1 MAYSSSRL
9 PTMETCRVR
18 ITKKPKSAASLH
30 RKPTSAEDAG
40 CLASVAYRHV
50 ISCSYVTRHLVNNIV
65 EALKQNNRVCKIH
78 FRNIRSLL
86 SKALSEMKKPFP
98 ALTVH
103 RRRCFQIRSWVD
115 LPHISDIS
123 NSLAFAFPTLP
134 KLLSSTRDL
143 VRLDLREIPH
153 SGYFPSDEMVA
164 ALSMLPRL
172 KELHILF
179 QSPQSWADQASQ
191 RPTRLI
197 HVVLPVLSLFSFMGD
212 STYLEDIVAQI
223 DTTPLLDTFLIT
235 SFDQPVL
242 NTPRLRHFLSRPEAF
257 TAFHL
262 AAAAFYDTT
271 VTVER
276 FSTTRRCDQS
286 PSMRTNDISQY
297 RWLND
302 I

>member
-65 EALKQNNRVCKIH
+65 EALKQNNINRVCKIH

-223 DTTPLLDTFLIT
+223 DTTPLL
-235 SFDQPVL
+235 
-242 NTPRLRHFLSRPEAF
+242 
-257 TAFHL
+257 
-262 AAAAFYDTT
+262 
-271 VTVER
+271 
-276 FSTTRRCDQS
+276 
-286 PSMRTNDISQY
+286 
-297 RWLND
+297 
-302 I
+302 